1 VTGRSITA
9 QAVADL
15 VGGRLSGNGAAVLAG
30 AAPLD
35 SAGPGDLSLFGS
47 PRYLPQFRASRA
59 GCVLMSARFAD
70 QPGGPATRIVVEDP
84 QRALGL
90 VMAHLLPVPAAPAG
104 VHPSAILGRGTRLGD
119 GVSIGA
125 GVVVGEDCRIGDRSI
140 LGPGVILE
148 DAVVIGPDATLGPRV
163 VCHHHVVLGARVI
176 VKAGA
181 VIGGTGFGYISSA
194 SGHER
199 IPHGGGCRLEDD
211 VDVGA
216 NSTIDRGSVGDTVIG
231 RGSKLDNLVHV
242 AHNVRIGEHCLVMAG
257 VGIAGSTRV
266 GNRVVLAG
274 QVGVAGHITL
284 GDDVRVGA
292 QSGVTGSVPAGLE
305 VSGYPARAHRE
316 QLRALGALYRLAPL
330 ARRLERLVR
339 ERPEDA

>member
-1 VTGRSITA
+1 
-9 QAVADL
+9 
-15 VGGRLSGNGAAVLAG
+15 
-30 AAPLD
+30 
-35 SAGPGDLSLFGS
+35 
-47 PRYLPQFRASRA
+47 
-59 GCVLMSARFAD
+59 
-70 QPGGPATRIVVEDP
+70 VV
-84 QRALGL
+84 
-90 VMAHLLPVPAAPAG
+90 
-104 VHPSAILGRGTRLGD
+104 
-119 GVSIGA
+119 
-125 GVVVGEDCRIGDRSI
+125 
-140 LGPGVILE
+140 LE
-148 DAVVIGPDATLGPRV
+148 DGVVIGPDATLGPRV
-163 VCHHHVVLGARVI
+163 VCHHHVVLGARVK

-274 QVGVAGHITL
+274 QVGVVGHITL

-316 QLRALGALYRLAPL
+316 QLRAMGALYRLAPL

>member
-1 VTGRSITA
+1 MTGRSITA

-15 VGGRLSGNGAAVLAG
+15 VGGRLSGNGAIVLAG

-35 SAGPGDLSLFGS
+35 SAGPGDLSFLGS
-47 PRYLPQFRASRA
+47 PRYLPQFRASGA
-59 GCVLMSARFAD
+59 GCVLVPARLAD
-70 QPGGPATRIVVEDP
+70 QAGGPATRIVVEDP

-90 VMAHLLPVPAAPAG
+90 VMAHLLPPPAALPG
-104 VHPSAILGRGTRLGD
+104 VHPTALLGRGTRLGE
-119 GVSIGA
+119 GVSVAA
-125 GVVVGEDCRIGDRSI
+125 GVVVGEGCQIGDRTV
-140 LGPGVILE
+140 LGPGVVLE
-148 DAVVIGPDATLGPRV
+148 DGVVIGPDASLGPRV
-163 VCHHHVVLGARVI
+163 VCHHHVILGARVT

-181 VIGGTGFGYISSA
+181 VIGGTGFGYISTA

-199 IPHGGGCRLEDD
+199 ILHGGGCRLEDD

-274 QVGVAGHITL
+274 QVGVVGHITL

-316 QLRALGALYRLAPL
+316 QLRAMGALYRLAPL
-330 ARRLERLVR
+330 ARRLERLAR